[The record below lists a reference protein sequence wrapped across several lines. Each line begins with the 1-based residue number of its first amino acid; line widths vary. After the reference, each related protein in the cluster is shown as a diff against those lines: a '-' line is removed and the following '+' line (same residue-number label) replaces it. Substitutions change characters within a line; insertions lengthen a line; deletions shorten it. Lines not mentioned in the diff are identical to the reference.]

1 MRMHHFILIYDAKRA
16 QLLECREFGRNVKR
30 ALKVYFELELEHWGR
45 DDLEIVLLG
54 SDSLD
59 TLKVTHSRYFEDP
72 EPVPF

>member
-1 MRMHHFILIYDAKRA
+1 M
-16 QLLECREFGRNVKR
+16 
-30 ALKVYFELELEHWGR
+30 YFELELEHWGR

-59 TLKVTHSRYFEDP
+59 TIKVTHSRYFETF